1 MDVTNV
7 LVTQESQ
14 SETNY
19 DMILPYIVHLST
31 GVDRCLTSL
40 YKAVRSGA
48 AKKTTYTMSRRD
60 LGEIEKMQDSK
71 RDDAGLRFHRH
82 WGM

>member
-40 YKAVRSGA
+40 YTNAVSA

>member
-40 YKAVRSGA
+40 YTKAVSA
-48 AKKTTYTMSRRD
+48 AKKKTYTMSRRD
-60 LGEIEKMQDSK
+60 LREIEKMQDSK